1 MRAVYNAE
9 VIYDV
14 RNIKQGYGVYRSHTD
29 AWFASGAPNRTDT
42 VENIMRDVSARPP
55 RQAEQAVSEY
65 STLAIRIG
73 ITKGLLH
80 DARTA
85 LRNAND
91 RLDSIAA
98 MQIEGLNAQRE
109 AD

>member
-1 MRAVYNAE
+1 
-9 VIYDV
+9 
-14 RNIKQGYGVYRSHTD
+14 
-29 AWFASGAPNRTDT
+29 
-42 VENIMRDVSARPP
+42 MRDVSARPP

-73 ITKGLLH
+73 IMKGLLH

-91 RLDSIAA
+91 RLDSITT
-98 MQIEGLNAQRE
+98 MQIEEQIAQRK